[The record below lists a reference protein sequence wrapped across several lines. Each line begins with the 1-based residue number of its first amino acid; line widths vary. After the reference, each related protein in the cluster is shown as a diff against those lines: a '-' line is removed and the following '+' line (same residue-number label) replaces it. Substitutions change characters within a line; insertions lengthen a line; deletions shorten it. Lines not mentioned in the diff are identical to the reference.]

1 MKVSIFVPS
10 HITGFFS
17 IKEDENP
24 LKKGSCGA
32 GVLIDSGVKTS
43 IQTIKKENNEIH
55 QIQIRINGKKDPKNE
70 LITLKTIEIL
80 KNYIIKNNRKN
91 NGKFELKDNIII
103 NHEINVPVGSGFG
116 TSASCSFGTAIGL
129 SKIFNLDLSNNQAGQ
144 IAHLTEVELGSGLGD
159 VLSQTSKGIVIRTSP
174 GAPQIGKTNI
184 IKDKNNFSDIL
195 VLTKT
200 FGEIDTSSII
210 KNPKKKKNIN
220 KFGLIMQEKIIN
232 NPTIENFMD
241 CSYEFAKKTGLMN
254 KELLKIV
261 NELNKC
267 TIGASMAMLGNT
279 VFAIAKKEDLGKIQ
293 KSDNLKAIDFKISKI
308 YNDNI
313 KID

>member
-10 HITGFFS
+10 NITGFFS

-32 GVLIDSGVKTS
+32 GVLIDSGVKTI
-43 IQTIKKENNEIH
+43 IQTLKKGDDENH

-80 KNYIIKNNRKN
+80 KPHIIKNS
-91 NGKFELKDNIII
+91 GKFELKDDLLI

-129 SKIFNLDLSNNQAGQ
+129 SKIFNLNLSNNQAGQ

-159 VLSQTSKGIVIRTSP
+159 VLSQTSKGIMIRTSP
-174 GAPQIGKTNI
+174 GAPGIGKTNI
-184 IKDKNNFSDIL
+184 IRDKNNFSDVLI
-195 VLTKT
+195 LTKT

-210 KNPKKKKNIN
+210 EDPKMKKNIN
-220 KFGLIMQEKIIN
+220 KFGLIMQERIIN

-261 NELNKC
+261 NELKKC

-279 VFAIAKKEDLGKIQ
+279 VFAIANKEDLGKIQ